1 MQTALK
7 NGDVRKLLEKRG
19 MQVVAD
25 SSPEAFSTHM
35 KSDIAK
41 LAPILAE
48 KNADKK

>member
-7 NGDVRKLLEKRG
+7 NADLRTLLENRG

-25 SSPEAFSTHM
+25 SSPEAFTAHM

-41 LAPILAE
+41 LTPVLAE
-48 KNADKK
+48 KESEKK